1 MKLLRAIWQLLL
13 ASVAMSFLV
22 SGLNCQ
28 ADSLEE
34 QDKGILVVRVFGYT
48 DRTENESIT
57 IEGALVSVC
66 PFTSEFKDPELSYR
80 EREGAEAEFYQRGLT
95 DKNGMVVSN
104 ISSSLYYYNTTL
116 YLVRVES
123 LPQYYTSGSVVDVTE
138 TTEVQIFLKQSSKGG
153 WLHERSANFPFLT
166 PLLLSFLIATVAMSA
181 TIAWSVKRRHTHKNP
196 KERNQ

>member
-80 EREGAEAEFYQRGLT
+80 EREKAEAEFHQRGVT
-95 DKNGMVVSN
+95 DKNGVVVSN

-116 YLVRVES
+116 YLVRAES
-123 LPQYYTSGSVVDVTE
+123 LPQYYTSGSLVDVTE
-138 TTEVQIFLKQSSKGG
+138 TREVQIFLKLSSKGG
-153 WLHERSANFPFLT
+153 WLHEPVEQTQPIFSNPYFVLV
-166 PLLLSFLIATVAMSA
+166 LISTVAMGTA
-181 TIAWSVKRRHTHKNP
+181 IIALSLKQRRAHVHKA
-196 KERNQ
+196 